1 MASFTSPT
9 GVKFNI
15 VPGDSGTDPAELQAS
30 TSKPSAEPNPV
41 VVEGALALLRT
52 SLTSMLW
59 FWPLRQ
65 QLASAQPP
73 AAKNHRRRLR

>member
-1 MASFTSPT
+1 MTSFTSPT
-9 GVKFNI
+9 GVKFDI
-15 VPGDSGTDPAELQAS
+15 VSGDGGTPELDAPK
-30 TSKPSAEPNPV
+30 SKPSGEPNPV
-41 VVEGALALLRT
+41 VVEGAFALLRT